1 MRSFSTFF
9 QQMISVVIPTFNEA
23 RHLPA
28 TLDALKRNE
37 SAHEVIVVDANS
49 FDATI
54 DIALEHGARVVSSH
68 VRQRASQMN
77 LGAQSARGD
86 VFLFLH
92 ADTRLPKNAL
102 EKIEYA
108 MAKQHVVGGGFA
120 RRYDSSSWFLRG
132 TCALAGV
139 RTRLTGWFLGDQAI
153 FVRRKIFKILGGFRN
168 FNLFE
173 DVDFSRRMRSQGRV
187 VTLRPPVISSARRF
201 SLCRPWR
208 TTWSDLSITQRYLRG
223 VDPNR
228 LAAKYYAGCQR
239 AHRSAHLVTAAS
251 HNGSQ

>member
-1 MRSFSTFF
+1 
-9 QQMISVVIPTFNEA
+9 MISIIIPTFNEA
-23 RHLPA
+23 GYLPT
-28 TLDALKRNE
+28 TLDAIQRNVR
-37 SAHEVIVVDANS
+37 AHEVIVVDADS
-49 FDATI
+49 FDTTI
-54 DIALEHGARVVSSH
+54 QIALEHGARVVWSS

-77 LGAQSARGD
+77 LGTQSAQGD

-108 MAKQHVVGGGFA
+108 MAKPHVVGGGFA
-120 RRYDSSSWFLRG
+120 RRYDSPSWFLRA

-153 FVRRKIFKILGGFRN
+153 FVRREVFKILGGFSN

-173 DVDFSRRMRSQGRV
+173 DLDFSRRMRCQGRV

-208 TTWSDLSITQRYLRG
+208 TTWSDLIMTRRYYRG

-228 LAAKYYAGCQR
+228 LAAKYYAECQR

-251 HNGSQ
+251 TASS

>member
-1 MRSFSTFF
+1 
-9 QQMISVVIPTFNEA
+9 MISIIIPTFNEV

-28 TLDALKRNE
+28 TLAAVRWNQC
-37 SAHEVIVVDANS
+37 AHEVIVVDAGS
-49 FDATI
+49 FDSTPR
-54 DIALEHGARVVSSH
+54 IAHEYGARVISSSL
-68 VRQRASQMN
+68 RQRAGQMN

-102 EKIEYA
+102 AKIESVI
-108 MAKQHVVGGGFA
+108 AKRHIVGGGFA
-120 RRYDSSSWFLRG
+120 RRYDSPSWFLRS

-139 RTRLTGWFLGDQAI
+139 RTRLSGWFLGDQAI
-153 FVRRKIFKILGGFRN
+153 FVRQEIFKILAGFRDLD
-168 FNLFE
+168 LFE
-173 DVDFSRRMRSQGRV
+173 DLDFSRRMRREGSL

-208 TTWSDLSITQRYLRG
+208 TTWSDLHTTCQYLRG

-228 LAAKYYAGCQR
+228 LAARYYGGCQR
-239 AHRSAHLVTAAS
+239 ARNTSSLS
-251 HNGSQ
+251 SLSPS

>member
-1 MRSFSTFF
+1 
-9 QQMISVVIPTFNEA
+9 MISVIIPTFNEA
-23 RHLPA
+23 RYLPA
-28 TLDALKRNE
+28 TFDAIERNGC
-37 SAHEVIVVDANS
+37 AHEVIVVDADS
-49 FDATI
+49 FDATVH
-54 DIALEHGARVVSSH
+54 IALEHRARVVWSSA
-68 VRQRASQMN
+68 RQRASQMN
-77 LGAQSARGD
+77 LGAQSAQGE

-102 EKIEYA
+102 EKIENA
-108 MAKQHVVGGGFA
+108 MAKRNVVGGGFA
-120 RRYDSSSWFLRG
+120 RRYDSPSWFLRG

-139 RTRLTGWFLGDQAI
+139 RTRLSGWFLGDQAI
-153 FVRRKIFKILGGFRN
+153 FVQRETFKILGGVRN

-173 DVDFSRRMRSQGRV
+173 DLDFSRRMRCQGRV

-208 TTWSDLSITQRYLRG
+208 TTWSDLSMTRRYLRG

-239 AHRSAHLVTAAS
+239 AHRSAHLVTAARHTAS
-251 HNGSQ
+251 S

>member
-1 MRSFSTFF
+1 
-9 QQMISVVIPTFNEA
+9 MISIIIPTFNEA

-28 TLDALKRNE
+28 TLDAIERNE
-37 SAHEVIVVDANS
+37 GAREVIVVDADS

-54 DIALEHGARVVSSH
+54 HIALEHRARVVWSS

-77 LGAQSARGD
+77 LGAQSAQGD

-108 MAKQHVVGGGFA
+108 MVKRNVVGGGFA
-120 RRYDSSSWFLRG
+120 RRYDSPSWFLRG

-139 RTRLTGWFLGDQAI
+139 RTRFTGWFLGDQAI
-153 FVRRKIFKILGGFRN
+153 FVQRGVFKILGGFSN

-173 DVDFSRRMRSQGRV
+173 DLDFSRRMCCQGRV

-208 TTWSDLSITQRYLRG
+208 TTWSDLILTRRYLCG
-223 VDPNR
+223 VDPNQ
-228 LAAKYYAGCQR
+228 LAAKYYADGQR
-239 AHRSAHLVTAAS
+239 AHRSAHFATAAGTAS
-251 HNGSQ
+251 S

>member
-1 MRSFSTFF
+1 
-9 QQMISVVIPTFNEA
+9 MISVIIPTFNEA
-23 RHLPA
+23 RYLPS
-28 TLDALKRNE
+28 ALEAINRNK
-37 SAHEVIVVDANS
+37 SAYEVIVVDADS

-54 DIALEHGARVVSSH
+54 DIALQHGARVVSSH

-77 LGAQSARGD
+77 LGAQSAQGD

-102 EKIEYA
+102 EKIGYA
-108 MAKQHVVGGGFA
+108 MAKQHIVGGGFG

-153 FVRRKIFKILGGFRN
+153 FVRRETFKILGGFRN

-173 DVDFSRRMRSQGRV
+173 GLDFSRRMRCQGRV

-201 SLCRPWR
+201 SLCRPCR
-208 TTWSDLSITQRYLRG
+208 TTWSDLSMTRQYLRG
-223 VDPNR
+223 VDPNQ

-239 AHRSAHLVTAAS
+239 AHRNAHLLAPATRTAS
-251 HNGSQ
+251 S